1 MGALYS
7 QKAANNQQL
16 EFNWGAGDAGVRDV
30 ALNLMGAGAGL
41 CIIFAHRHWTAM
53 QRLRSFSYYLL
64 ASSVFLTGFSTVVQR
79 PDCNTKWRSMHA
91 FNPAKESMTL
101 LVRLETFADR
111 GLETTLSIR
120 LLPDPDNIHI
130 PIREIAGNRF
140 RTLDNVR
147 NLFVFKGAPDET
159 EYFFLGSL
167 VLKKAG
173 S

>member
-1 MGALYS
+1 
-7 QKAANNQQL
+7 
-16 EFNWGAGDAGVRDV
+16 
-30 ALNLMGAGAGL
+30 
-41 CIIFAHRHWTAM
+41 M
-53 QRLRSFSYYLL
+53 QH
-64 ASSVFLTGFSTVVQR
+64 
-79 PDCNTKWRSMHA
+79 KKRSMHA

-120 LLPDPDNIHI
+120 LLPGPNNIHI

-140 RTLDNVR
+140 GTLDNVR